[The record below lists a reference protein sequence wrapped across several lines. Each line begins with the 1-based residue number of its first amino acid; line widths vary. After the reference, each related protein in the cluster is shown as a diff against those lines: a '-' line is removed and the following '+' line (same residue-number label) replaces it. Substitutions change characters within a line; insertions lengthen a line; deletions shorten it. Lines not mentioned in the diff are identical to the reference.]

1 MSPISETYVAH
12 HQRLVEELTNLAEG
26 KSPYWDATNEDILFS
41 EVLKTLLAITL
52 RLELYVV
59 ENFEG
64 ELKKTL

>member
-12 HQRLVEELTNLAEG
+12 HRRIIEELTKLAEG
-26 KSPYWDATNEDILFS
+26 NSPPDDFVVPHELFA
-41 EVLKTLLAITL
+41 EALKALLSITL

-64 ELKKTL
+64 DLKKSL